1 MESTIHYA
9 PNADEST
16 DAAYLKNLPLLKL
29 LAKEG
34 VEAADWEPLISSAP
48 ETEDKILWCI
58 NTAGA
63 LCALDAED
71 FDDWVVYCSTVVSS
85 LLDALEVDASDDRA
99 GLLSIGLAARTF
111 NFEAH
116 PISGDLKCA
125 DLLRRAA
132 AYRATEDADIFSM
145 WFLLQVLTAFL
156 RLDFNTNLRQLID
169 SMKKMNSIRPRYRTI
184 VDRLPKPDKL

>member
-9 PNADEST
+9 QNADEST
-16 DAAYLKNLPLLKL
+16 DAAFLKNLPLLKL

-34 VEAADWEPLISSAP
+34 VEAADWESLISSAP
-48 ETEDKILWCI
+48 ATEDKILWCI
-58 NTAGA
+58 NTAGS

-85 LLDALEVDASDDRA
+85 LLDALQVDASDDRTD
-99 GLLSIGLAARTF
+99 LLSIGLAARTF

-116 PISGDLKCA
+116 PIGSLKCA
-125 DLLRRAA
+125 DMLRRAA
-132 AYRATEDADIFSM
+132 GYRATEDADIFSM

-156 RLDFNTNLRQLID
+156 RLDFNSNLRQLID
-169 SMKKMNSIRPRYRTI
+169 AMKKMNAIRPRYRTI